1 MSENKAVK
9 GYKVFKPD
17 WTCWGGFQYEVG
29 KCYEMDE
36 RPVVCERGFH
46 FCEELK
52 DCYKYYRFNSDNK
65 VAEIT
70 AYGEIDVDE
79 EERKSCTNKIK
90 IERKIDWNEVLAI
103 VNTGKGCT
111 GLDNNGDFNR
121 GNYNNGNRNAG
132 NRNVGNYN
140 KGDNNTGSYNSGN
153 KNDGDCN
160 SGNSNRG
167 NRNSGD
173 DNGGNCNRGDS
184 NYGNGNNGNYNRGDY
199 NRGNNNEGDRN
210 SGDSNEGN
218 GNSGNN
224 NEGNYNR
231 GDSNRGNSNNGDSNR
246 GEHNEGNYNRG
257 DSNRGNRNRGNNNR
271 GDSNNGDDNR
281 GDYNKGNYNNGDYNV
296 GNFNSGCFNTKTT
309 KMFLFNQLSNWTLE
323 DWHNSEAKKILDI
336 YVFVLPAEKT
346 KEEIFEEQQRNW
358 GKLSQKEKDIV
369 ISIPNFDKAIFKE
382 VTGIDVDRE

>member
-52 DCYKYYRFNSDNK
+52 DCYEYYRFNSDNK

-167 NRNSGD
+167 NLNSGD

-184 NYGNGNNGNYNRGDY
+184 NSGSF
-199 NRGNNNEGDRN
+199 N
-210 SGDSNEGN
+210 SGYHNIGD
-218 GNSGNN
+218 GNSGNFN
-224 NEGNYNR
+224 I
-231 GDSNRGNSNNGDSNR
+231 
-246 GEHNEGNYNRG
+246 
-257 DSNRGNRNRGNNNR
+257 
-271 GDSNNGDDNR
+271 GDSNNGNHNSGNR
-281 GDYNKGNYNNGDYNV
+281 NTGDYNA

-336 YVFVLPAEKT
+336 YVSVSPAEKT
-346 KEEIFEEQQRNW
+346 KEEIFEEQQKNW
-358 GKLSQKEKDIV
+358 GELSQEEKETV
-369 ISIPNFDKAIFKE
+369 MSIPNFDKAIFKE
-382 VTGIDVDRE
+382 VTGIDVDRKV

>member
-52 DCYKYYRFNSDNK
+52 DCYEYYRFNSDNK

-111 GLDNNGDFNR
+111 GLGNNGDFNR

-167 NRNSGD
+167 NLNSGD

-184 NYGNGNNGNYNRGDY
+184 NSGSF
-199 NRGNNNEGDRN
+199 N
-210 SGDSNEGN
+210 SGYHNIGD
-218 GNSGNN
+218 GNSGNFN
-224 NEGNYNR
+224 I
-231 GDSNRGNSNNGDSNR
+231 
-246 GEHNEGNYNRG
+246 
-257 DSNRGNRNRGNNNR
+257 
-271 GDSNNGDDNR
+271 GDSNNGNHNSGNR
-281 GDYNKGNYNNGDYNV
+281 NTGDYNA

-336 YVFVLPAEKT
+336 YVSVSPAEKT
-346 KEEIFEEQQRNW
+346 KEEIFEEQQKKWNQLRQQ
-358 GKLSQKEKDIV
+358 QKNIV
-369 ISIPNFDKAIFKE
+369 MSIPNFDKAIFKE
-382 VTGIDVDRE
+382 VTGIDVDRKV

>member
-29 KCYEMDE
+29 KCYKMDE

-52 DCYKYYRFNSDNK
+52 DCYEYYRFNSDNK

-167 NRNSGD
+167 NLNSGD

-184 NYGNGNNGNYNRGDY
+184 NSGSF
-199 NRGNNNEGDRN
+199 N
-210 SGDSNEGN
+210 SGYHNIGD
-218 GNSGNN
+218 GNSGNFN
-224 NEGNYNR
+224 I
-231 GDSNRGNSNNGDSNR
+231 
-246 GEHNEGNYNRG
+246 
-257 DSNRGNRNRGNNNR
+257 
-271 GDSNNGDDNR
+271 GDSNNGNHNSGNR
-281 GDYNKGNYNNGDYNV
+281 NTGDYNA

-336 YVFVLPAEKT
+336 YVSVSPAEKT
-346 KEEIFEEQQRNW
+346 KEEIFEEQQKKWNQLRQQ
-358 GKLSQKEKDIV
+358 QKNIV
-369 ISIPNFDKAIFKE
+369 MSIPNFDKAIFKE
-382 VTGIDVDRE
+382 VTGIDVDRKV

>member
-29 KCYEMDE
+29 KCYKMDE

-52 DCYKYYRFNSDNK
+52 DCYEYYRFNSDNK

-140 KGDNNTGSYNSGN
+140 KGDDNTGSYNSGN

-167 NRNSGD
+167 NLNSGD

-184 NYGNGNNGNYNRGDY
+184 NSGSF
-199 NRGNNNEGDRN
+199 N
-210 SGDSNEGN
+210 SGYHNIGD
-218 GNSGNN
+218 GNSGNFN
-224 NEGNYNR
+224 I
-231 GDSNRGNSNNGDSNR
+231 GDSNNGN
-246 GEHNEGNYNRG
+246 H
-257 DSNRGNRNRGNNNR
+257 NRGNRNT
-271 GDSNNGDDNR
+271 
-281 GDYNKGNYNNGDYNV
+281 GDYNA

-336 YVFVLPAEKT
+336 YVSVSPAEKT
-346 KEEIFEEQQRNW
+346 KEEIFEEQQKKWNQLRQQ
-358 GKLSQKEKDIV
+358 QKNIV
-369 ISIPNFDKAIFKE
+369 MSIPNFDKAIFKE
-382 VTGIDVDRE
+382 VTGIDVDRKV

>member
-167 NRNSGD
+167 NLNSGD

-184 NYGNGNNGNYNRGDY
+184 NSGSF
-199 NRGNNNEGDRN
+199 N
-210 SGDSNEGN
+210 SGYHNIGD
-218 GNSGNN
+218 GNSGNFN
-224 NEGNYNR
+224 I
-231 GDSNRGNSNNGDSNR
+231 
-246 GEHNEGNYNRG
+246 
-257 DSNRGNRNRGNNNR
+257 
-271 GDSNNGDDNR
+271 GDSNNGNHNSGNR
-281 GDYNKGNYNNGDYNV
+281 NTGDYNA

-336 YVFVLPAEKT
+336 YVSVSPAEKT
-346 KEEIFEEQQRNW
+346 KEEIFEEQQKKWNQLRQQ
-358 GKLSQKEKDIV
+358 QKNIV
-369 ISIPNFDKAIFKE
+369 MSIPNFDKAIFKE

>member
-29 KCYEMDE
+29 KCYEIDE

-52 DCYKYYRFNSDNK
+52 DCYEYYRFNSDNK

-111 GLDNNGDFNR
+111 GLGNNGDFNR

-140 KGDNNTGSYNSGN
+140 KGDDNTGSYNSGN

-167 NRNSGD
+167 NLNSGD

-184 NYGNGNNGNYNRGDY
+184 NSGSF
-199 NRGNNNEGDRN
+199 N
-210 SGDSNEGN
+210 SGYHNIGD
-218 GNSGNN
+218 GNSGNFN
-224 NEGNYNR
+224 I
-231 GDSNRGNSNNGDSNR
+231 GDSNNGN
-246 GEHNEGNYNRG
+246 H
-257 DSNRGNRNRGNNNR
+257 NRGNRNT
-271 GDSNNGDDNR
+271 
-281 GDYNKGNYNNGDYNV
+281 GDYNA

-323 DWHNSEAKKILDI
+323 DWHNSEAKKIIDI
-336 YVFVLPAEKT
+336 YVSVSPAEKT
-346 KEEIFEEQQRNW
+346 KEEIFEEQQKNW
-358 GKLSQKEKDIV
+358 GELSQEEKETV
-369 ISIPNFDKAIFKE
+369 MSIPNFDKAIFKE

>member
-29 KCYEMDE
+29 KCYKMDE

-52 DCYKYYRFNSDNK
+52 DCYEYYRFNSDNK

-167 NRNSGD
+167 NLNSGD

-184 NYGNGNNGNYNRGDY
+184 NSGSF
-199 NRGNNNEGDRN
+199 N
-210 SGDSNEGN
+210 SGYHNIGD
-218 GNSGNN
+218 GNSGNFN
-224 NEGNYNR
+224 I
-231 GDSNRGNSNNGDSNR
+231 GDSNNGN
-246 GEHNEGNYNRG
+246 H
-257 DSNRGNRNRGNNNR
+257 NRGNRNT
-271 GDSNNGDDNR
+271 
-281 GDYNKGNYNNGDYNV
+281 GDYNA

-336 YVFVLPAEKT
+336 YVSVSPAEKT
-346 KEEIFEEQQRNW
+346 KEEIFEEQQKNW
-358 GKLSQKEKDIV
+358 GELSQEEKETV
-369 ISIPNFDKAIFKE
+369 MSIPNFDKAIFKE

>member
-29 KCYEMDE
+29 KCYEIDE

-52 DCYKYYRFNSDNK
+52 DCYKYYRFNSNNK

-184 NYGNGNNGNYNRGDY
+184 NSGSF
-199 NRGNNNEGDRN
+199 N
-210 SGDSNEGN
+210 SGYHNIGD
-218 GNSGNN
+218 GNSGNFN
-224 NEGNYNR
+224 I
-231 GDSNRGNSNNGDSNR
+231 
-246 GEHNEGNYNRG
+246 
-257 DSNRGNRNRGNNNR
+257 
-271 GDSNNGDDNR
+271 GDSNNGNHNSGNR
-281 GDYNKGNYNNGDYNV
+281 NTGDYNA

-336 YVFVLPAEKT
+336 YVSVSPAEKT
-346 KEEIFEEQQRNW
+346 KEEIFEEQQKKWNQLRQQ
-358 GKLSQKEKDIV
+358 QKNIV
-369 ISIPNFDKAIFKE
+369 MSIPNFDKAIFKE
-382 VTGIDVDRE
+382 VTGIDVDRKV

>member
-29 KCYEMDE
+29 KCYEIDE

-167 NRNSGD
+167 NLNSGD

-184 NYGNGNNGNYNRGDY
+184 NSGSF
-199 NRGNNNEGDRN
+199 N
-210 SGDSNEGN
+210 SGYHNIGD
-218 GNSGNN
+218 GNSGNFN
-224 NEGNYNR
+224 I
-231 GDSNRGNSNNGDSNR
+231 
-246 GEHNEGNYNRG
+246 
-257 DSNRGNRNRGNNNR
+257 
-271 GDSNNGDDNR
+271 GDSNNGNHNSGNR
-281 GDYNKGNYNNGDYNV
+281 NTGDYNA

-336 YVFVLPAEKT
+336 YVSVSPAEKT
-346 KEEIFEEQQRNW
+346 KEEIFEEQQKKWNQLRQQ
-358 GKLSQKEKDIV
+358 QKNIV
-369 ISIPNFDKAIFKE
+369 MSIPNFDKAIFKE
-382 VTGIDVDRE
+382 VTGIDVDRKV

>member
-29 KCYEMDE
+29 KCYEIDE

-184 NYGNGNNGNYNRGDY
+184 NSGSF
-199 NRGNNNEGDRN
+199 N
-210 SGDSNEGN
+210 SGYHNIGD
-218 GNSGNN
+218 GNSGNF
-224 NEGNYNR
+224 
-231 GDSNRGNSNNGDSNR
+231 NS
-246 GEHNEGNYNRG
+246 
-257 DSNRGNRNRGNNNR
+257 GNRNT
-271 GDSNNGDDNR
+271 
-281 GDYNKGNYNNGDYNV
+281 GDYNA

-336 YVFVLPAEKT
+336 YVSVSPAEKT
-346 KEEIFEEQQRNW
+346 KEEIFEEQQKKWNQLRQQ
-358 GKLSQKEKDIV
+358 QKNIV
-369 ISIPNFDKAIFKE
+369 MSIPNFDKAIFKE

>member
-167 NRNSGD
+167 NLNSGD

-184 NYGNGNNGNYNRGDY
+184 NSGSF
-199 NRGNNNEGDRN
+199 N
-210 SGDSNEGN
+210 SGYHNIGD
-218 GNSGNN
+218 GNSGNFN
-224 NEGNYNR
+224 I
-231 GDSNRGNSNNGDSNR
+231 
-246 GEHNEGNYNRG
+246 
-257 DSNRGNRNRGNNNR
+257 
-271 GDSNNGDDNR
+271 GDSNNGNHNSGNR
-281 GDYNKGNYNNGDYNV
+281 NTGDYNA

-336 YVFVLPAEKT
+336 YVSVSPAEKT
-346 KEEIFEEQQRNW
+346 KEEIFEEQQKKWNQLRQQ
-358 GKLSQKEKDIV
+358 QKNIV
-369 ISIPNFDKAIFKE
+369 MSIPNFDKAIFKE
-382 VTGIDVDRE
+382 VTGIDVDRKV

>member
-29 KCYEMDE
+29 KCYEIDE

-52 DCYKYYRFNSDNK
+52 DCYKYYRFNSNNK

-103 VNTGKGCT
+103 VNTRKSCT

-167 NRNSGD
+167 NLNSGD

-184 NYGNGNNGNYNRGDY
+184 NSGSF
-199 NRGNNNEGDRN
+199 N
-210 SGDSNEGN
+210 SGYHNIGD
-218 GNSGNN
+218 GNSGNFN
-224 NEGNYNR
+224 I
-231 GDSNRGNSNNGDSNR
+231 GDSNNGN
-246 GEHNEGNYNRG
+246 H
-257 DSNRGNRNRGNNNR
+257 NRGNRNT
-271 GDSNNGDDNR
+271 
-281 GDYNKGNYNNGDYNV
+281 GDYNA

>member
-52 DCYKYYRFNSDNK
+52 DCYEYYRFNSDNK

-140 KGDNNTGSYNSGN
+140 KGDDNTGSYNSGN

-167 NRNSGD
+167 NLNSGD

-184 NYGNGNNGNYNRGDY
+184 NSGSF
-199 NRGNNNEGDRN
+199 N
-210 SGDSNEGN
+210 SGYHNIGD
-218 GNSGNN
+218 GNSGNFN
-224 NEGNYNR
+224 I
-231 GDSNRGNSNNGDSNR
+231 GDSNNGN
-246 GEHNEGNYNRG
+246 H
-257 DSNRGNRNRGNNNR
+257 NRGNRNT
-271 GDSNNGDDNR
+271 
-281 GDYNKGNYNNGDYNV
+281 GDYNA

-336 YVFVLPAEKT
+336 YVSVSPAEKT
-346 KEEIFEEQQRNW
+346 KEEIFEEQQKKWNQLRQQ
-358 GKLSQKEKDIV
+358 QKNIV
-369 ISIPNFDKAIFKE
+369 MSIPNFDKAIFKE
-382 VTGIDVDRE
+382 VTGIDVDRKV

>member
-167 NRNSGD
+167 NLNSGD

-184 NYGNGNNGNYNRGDY
+184 NSGSF
-199 NRGNNNEGDRN
+199 N
-210 SGDSNEGN
+210 SGYHNIGD
-218 GNSGNN
+218 GNSGNFN
-224 NEGNYNR
+224 I
-231 GDSNRGNSNNGDSNR
+231 GDSNNGN
-246 GEHNEGNYNRG
+246 H
-257 DSNRGNRNRGNNNR
+257 NRGNRNT
-271 GDSNNGDDNR
+271 
-281 GDYNKGNYNNGDYNV
+281 GDYNA

-336 YVFVLPAEKT
+336 YVSVSPAEKT
-346 KEEIFEEQQRNW
+346 KEEIFEEQQKNW
-358 GKLSQKEKDIV
+358 GELSQEEKETV
-369 ISIPNFDKAIFKE
+369 MSIPNFDKAIFKE
-382 VTGIDVDRE
+382 VTGIDVDRKV

>member
-29 KCYEMDE
+29 KCYKMDE

-52 DCYKYYRFNSDNK
+52 DCYEYYRFNSDNK

-140 KGDNNTGSYNSGN
+140 KGDDNTGSYNSGN

-167 NRNSGD
+167 NLNSGD

-184 NYGNGNNGNYNRGDY
+184 NSGSF
-199 NRGNNNEGDRN
+199 N
-210 SGDSNEGN
+210 SGYHNIGD
-218 GNSGNN
+218 GNSGNFN
-224 NEGNYNR
+224 I
-231 GDSNRGNSNNGDSNR
+231 
-246 GEHNEGNYNRG
+246 
-257 DSNRGNRNRGNNNR
+257 
-271 GDSNNGDDNR
+271 GDSNNGNHNSGNR
-281 GDYNKGNYNNGDYNV
+281 NTGDYNA

-336 YVFVLPAEKT
+336 YVSVSPAEKT
-346 KEEIFEEQQRNW
+346 KEEIFEEQQKKWNQLRQQ
-358 GKLSQKEKDIV
+358 QKNIV
-369 ISIPNFDKAIFKE
+369 MSIPNFDKAIFKE
-382 VTGIDVDRE
+382 VTGIDVDRKV

>member
-29 KCYEMDE
+29 KCYEIDE

-167 NRNSGD
+167 NLNSGD

-184 NYGNGNNGNYNRGDY
+184 NSGSF
-199 NRGNNNEGDRN
+199 N
-210 SGDSNEGN
+210 SGYHNIGD
-218 GNSGNN
+218 GNSGNFN
-224 NEGNYNR
+224 I
-231 GDSNRGNSNNGDSNR
+231 GDSNNGN
-246 GEHNEGNYNRG
+246 H
-257 DSNRGNRNRGNNNR
+257 NRGNRNT
-271 GDSNNGDDNR
+271 
-281 GDYNKGNYNNGDYNV
+281 GDYNA

-336 YVFVLPAEKT
+336 YVSVSPAEKT
-346 KEEIFEEQQRNW
+346 KEEIFEEQQKKWNQLRQQ
-358 GKLSQKEKDIV
+358 QKNIV
-369 ISIPNFDKAIFKE
+369 MSIPNFDKAIFKE
-382 VTGIDVDRE
+382 VTGIDVDRKV

>member
-1 MSENKAVK
+1 MEVERSDSMPRGIRRRRCALKFDCPKRKEHKDYICCMDCKYKSDCLLACKNQPEKCKLAIQNGGYKMSENKAVK

-29 KCYEMDE
+29 KCYKMDE

-184 NYGNGNNGNYNRGDY
+184 NSGSF
-199 NRGNNNEGDRN
+199 N
-210 SGDSNEGN
+210 SGYHNIGD
-218 GNSGNN
+218 GNSGNFN
-224 NEGNYNR
+224 I
-231 GDSNRGNSNNGDSNR
+231 GDSNNGN
-246 GEHNEGNYNRG
+246 H
-257 DSNRGNRNRGNNNR
+257 NRGNRNT
-271 GDSNNGDDNR
+271 
-281 GDYNKGNYNNGDYNV
+281 GDYNA
-296 GNFNSGCFNTKTT
+296 GNFNSGCFNTETT

-336 YVFVLPAEKT
+336 YVSVSPAEKT
-346 KEEIFEEQQRNW
+346 KEEIFEEQQKNW
-358 GKLSQKEKDIV
+358 GELSQEEKETV
-369 ISIPNFDKAIFKE
+369 MSIPNFDKAIFKE